1 MALTVNGEIFNYKE
15 IKEQFKDYPY
25 TTESDCEVI
34 LPLYLWCRDNKLPF
48 DNMLNALSGDFAFVL
63 CDYRDNVVI
72 AGRDCIG
79 VNPLY
84 YRFENEIY
92 EKNHSRVRCSFAS
105 ELKALVSM
113 DKTNNHNYENDLIK
127 VFPPRSYMVFQQDIG
142 GLYTVYNSVY
152 YSPKWMRMTYMDN
165 PNSMEFASLKE
176 ALTKSVEKRLMSEVP
191 FGCLLSGGLDSS
203 LIASITVKLMKENP
217 EKYGDQK
224 LQTFSI
230 GLKDAP
236 DLKFARMVAEYLG
249 TDHHEFNFEPS
260 EGINAIND
268 VIYHLETY
276 DITTIRASTPMF
288 LMSKRISDL
297 GIKMVL
303 SGEGADEIF
312 GGYLY
317 FHQAPSDKDFDV
329 ECRTR
334 VYGLHLSD
342 CLRANK
348 STMAHGIEVR
358 VPFLDKDF
366 LDVAMLLHPQVKC
379 TENYTLSSEDDFK
392 LPPKIEKFCLRQAFN
407 DGTYLPDSIL
417 WRQKEQFS
425 DGVGYDWID
434 GLRKFTETHELSHD
448 LDTAYMEFNHNTPA
462 TREALYY
469 RRVFAKLFPHCETT
483 VVKWVP
489 KTEWK
494 GVSADPSGRAQ
505 LVHLEHKVA

>member
-1 MALTVNGEIFNYKE
+1 M
-15 IKEQFKDYPY
+15 
-25 TTESDCEVI
+25 VI
-34 LPLYLWCRDNKLPF
+34 
-48 DNMLNALSGDFAFVL
+48 
-63 CDYRDNVVI
+63 
-72 AGRDCIG
+72 
-79 VNPLY
+79 
-84 YRFENEIY
+84 
-92 EKNHSRVRCSFAS
+92 
-105 ELKALVSM
+105 
-113 DKTNNHNYENDLIK
+113 
-127 VFPPRSYMVFQQDIG
+127 QQDDTDM
-142 GLYTVYNSVY
+142 YTVYSKVY
-152 YSPKWMRMTYMDN
+152 YDPHWMRMTYMDS
-165 PNSMEFASLKE
+165 PTSTDFSALKE
-176 ALTKSVEKRLMSEVP
+176 SLTKSVEKRLMAEVP

-203 LIASITVKLMKENP
+203 LIASITVKLMQQNP
-217 EKYGDQK
+217 DKYKGQK
-224 LQTFSI
+224 LKTFSI
-230 GLKDAP
+230 GLAGAP
-236 DLKFARMVAEYLG
+236 DLKFAKEVADYLG
-249 TDHHEFNFEPS
+249 TEHYEFNFTPQD
-260 EGINAIND
+260 GIKAIND

-288 LMSKRISDL
+288 LMSQKIKEL
-297 GIKMVL
+297 GVKMVL

-317 FHQAPSDKDFDV
+317 FHQAPTDKDFDQ

-348 STMAHGIEVR
+348 STMAHSIEVR

-366 LDVAMLLHPQVKC
+366 LDVAMLLHPSVKC
-379 TENYTLSSEDDFK
+379 NRDTHV
-392 LPPKIEKFCLRQAFN
+392 EKYCLREVFN

-434 GLRKFTETHELSHD
+434 SLKQFTEAHDLSND
-448 LDTAYMEFNHNTPA
+448 LDTAYMEFPHNTPM

-469 RRVFAKLFPHCETT
+469 RRVFAELFPQCEKT

-505 LVHLEHKVA
+505 LIHTEHKKC